1 MNMNALTSKLLAAG
15 YTKDDN
21 FEYIRWNENWNEF
34 EYTHKFISYM
44 VLEAPCGLLMHGKS
58 FNGGAMSYMGIDWT
72 LENNNAVYAC
82 PYKRVNCELN
92 HEYLRVPT
100 GGRNNFVECAFHF
113 ANEAYNYDNS
123 YEKVLDELNAV
134 KARKRQ
140 EFFGKLKWNQAA
152 IGCACIR
159 WDNDKMGWCAEYDPA
174 ECAGN
179 CAEREVCALTG
190 KRLYGQKGNV
200 FYDVKITTVRHDGS
214 LFDGEETTTIIKG
227 KKAFSE
233 PKPIAICEAYAKKCG
248 HLILHKEKAERY
260 NALFN
265 SQDIT
270 IEVLNVRAEYRESR
284 DLLQDLK
291 DVQEGIEVIHESDL
305 KKQQAEAK
313 RERAAKAKEEK
324 MRHRNKKTTDGNKPY
339 QLALDIKI

>member
-1 MNMNALTSKLLAAG
+1 MNMNALTNKLLAAG
-15 YTKDDN
+15 YTKYDKI
-21 FEYIRWNENWNEF
+21 EYIRWNKSWDEF
-34 EYTHKFISYM
+34 EYTPKFISYM
-44 VLEAPCGLLMHGKS
+44 VLEAPCGLLLQDKN
-58 FNGGAMSYMGIDWT
+58 FNGGMMSYMGIDWC

-82 PYKRVNCELN
+82 PYKRANCELN
-92 HEYLRVPT
+92 HEYLRALT
-100 GGRNNFVECAFHF
+100 DGRNGFAECAFHF
-113 ANEAYNYDNS
+113 ASKAYDYDNS

-134 KARKRQ
+134 KVRKRQ
-140 EFFGKLKWNQAA
+140 EFFSKLKWNQAA
-152 IGCACIR
+152 IGCACIK
-159 WDNDKMGWCAEYDPA
+159 WDNDKMGWYAEYDPE
-174 ECAGN
+174 ECARF
-179 CAEREVCALTG
+179 CSERQVCALTG
-190 KRLYGQKGNV
+190 KRLDGQKGNV
-200 FYDVKITTVRHDGS
+200 FYNLKITAVRHDGS

-227 KKAFSE
+227 KKVFSE

-248 HLILHKEKAERY
+248 HLILRKEKAERY

-270 IEVLNVRAEYRESR
+270 IEVLNIRAEYRESR

-324 MRHRNKKTTDGNKPY
+324 MRHRNKKTIDGNKPY